1 MNALV
6 LPLVLPLLTA
16 TVLLLVPHRPR
27 WQRWISFAGALALA
41 VTALTLFVRV
51 EQQGIQVLQAGGWL
65 APFGI
70 TLVADLLAAML
81 VLATGAVGVA
91 VTASSFAGVDPRREA
106 FGYHGLLHVLL
117 MGVSGAF
124 LTGDLFNL
132 YVWFEVMLVAS
143 FVLMA
148 LYRTRAQ
155 IEAAFKY
162 VTLNLIASSMF
173 LTALGLLYGGTGTL
187 NMADLA
193 SLWPA
198 RKTPALELVLA
209 VLFLIAFGVKAA
221 LFPLFFWLPAS
232 YHTPPAAV
240 GAIFAGLLTK
250 VGVYAL
256 IRVFTLVFREAPAGL
271 YTLLLTQAICTMLVG
286 LIGALAQRDFRRI
299 LSFNLVGHLGY
310 TTVGLALMTP
320 AAMAA
325 SILYMLHHIFVITNL
340 YLVSGIFL
348 RLRRTTELAA
358 LGSIYRERPLVA
370 VLAMI
375 PVFSLAGVPPL
386 SGFIGKLALLRAT
399 FDVGAYW
406 TGAVILIVGVLTLV
420 SMARLWDESFW
431 KPAPH
436 QDRAPLHRPV
446 VIPIALLSAVT
457 VGMTCAAEPLFWLAW
472 RAAEQLLH
480 PELYLHAVLQGG
492 APR

>member
-6 LPLVLPLLTA
+6 LPIAVPLLTA
-16 TVLLLVPHRPR
+16 AILLLSPR
-27 WQRWISFAGALALA
+27 KPILQRWISFIGSIALAA
-41 VTALTLFVRV
+41 AAIALFIRV
-51 EQQGIQVLQAGGWL
+51 ERDGIQVLQMAGWK

-70 TLVADLLAAML
+70 TLVADLFASML
-81 VLATGAVGVA
+81 VLATGLVGTA
-91 VTASSFAGVDPRREA
+91 VTASAFAGVDPRREA
-106 FGYHGLLHVLL
+106 SGYHGLIHVLL

-148 LYRTRAQ
+148 LHRTRAQ

-173 LTALGLLYGGTGTL
+173 LTALGLTYGSTGTL

-193 SLWPA
+193 TVFGS
-198 RKTPALELVLA
+198 RQTGTFELVVA
-209 VLFLIAFGVKAA
+209 MLFLTAFGVKAA

-250 VGVYAL
+250 VGVYSL
-256 IRVFTLVFREAPAGL
+256 IRVFTLLMRGAPDGL
-271 YTLLLTQAICTMLVG
+271 YTLLLAQAVCTMIFG
-286 LIGALAQRDFRRI
+286 LIGALAQRDFRRV

-310 TTVGLALMTP
+310 TTVGLALLTP
-320 AAMAA
+320 GAMAA
-325 SILYMLHHIFVITNL
+325 SIFYIFHHIFVITNL
-340 YLVSGIFL
+340 YLISGIFL
-348 RLRRTTELAA
+348 RLRRTTSFAA
-358 LGSIYRERPLVA
+358 LGSIYRDHPGVA
-370 VLAMI
+370 VVAMI

-399 FDVGAYW
+399 FDAGAYA
-406 TGAVILIVGVLTLV
+406 TGAVILIVGVLTMI
-420 SMARLWDESFW
+420 SMARLWSESFW
-431 KPAPH
+431 KTAEEP
-436 QDRAPLHRPV
+436 DKMSMSRMMIV
-446 VIPIALLSAVT
+446 PIACLSVVT
-457 VGMTCAAEPLFWLAW
+457 VAISVAAEPVFSLAL
-472 RAAEQLLH
+472 RASEQLLN
-480 PELYLHAVLQGG
+480 PEIYIHAVMKGTG
-492 APR
+492 R